1 MEGIIRRQVSVEGL
15 AEHSTAMLTTETEV
29 PEANG
34 ETVVSQPNL
43 LADMDEFFEKT
54 PVGNGDE
61 KSAALSDVDRQT
73 DVTVVHESS
82 DSQPVTNDDDKTVDD
97 NTDEASA
104 SEMTSPKTQAI
115 PDVDVGDGMYF

>member
-1 MEGIIRRQVSVEGL
+1 M
-15 AEHSTAMLTTETEV
+15 
-29 PEANG
+29 
-34 ETVVSQPNL
+34 SQPDL
-43 LADMDEFFEKT
+43 LADMDEFFEET
-54 PVGNGDE
+54 AVGNGDE
-61 KSAALSDVDRQT
+61 KSDALSDADRQT
-73 DVTVVHESS
+73 VVTLEHESS